1 MKKLILFC
9 CFILT
14 SSLCAQD
21 FWTEFSTSQPT
32 NATGVS
38 SISIVS
44 PTTTWLN
51 MKCGTAGCSTIRRYA
66 KTTNGGSVW
75 TTGAIDLGPDS
86 QNLEISTIHGVSE
99 SVAYASVFP
108 KTIDVVGGVWKTVDG
123 GESWTRQPSAAY
135 NSSTSFVTA
144 VYFWNANEGVAMGDQ
159 SDGYFE
165 IYTTSDGGENWSRV
179 PSSPSLIALAE
190 DEYGIFN
197 DFTVRGNVIW
207 GYTTYGRILKSI
219 DKGVTWTVVQSPVGV
234 DFFNPL
240 IIDVNSLNLSFTDE
254 NNGLLLT
261 NDWRLFNTTD
271 GGLTWSIVEWQGNMR
286 NLNIAAVQGLANTYI
301 SIGEDLNFAE
311 RGSSYTIDNGLNW
324 IDINNN
330 PDVNYV
336 DGGTIQMLNEDYGFA
351 SGFSTSPTEGGIFR
365 WGGGPMLRQ
374 AFLSAATFSANQS
387 LSAYPNPTTGDLAIQ
402 GKKISKIEVFDF
414 IGKKILVENY
424 DSLDLVKMELNQL
437 NAGVYFL
444 HVTHENGQFPLKVI
458 KK

>member
-1 MKKLILFC
+1 
-9 CFILT
+9 
-14 SSLCAQD
+14 
-21 FWTEFSTSQPT
+21 
-32 NATGVS
+32 
-38 SISIVS
+38 
-44 PTTTWLN
+44 
-51 MKCGTAGCSTIRRYA
+51 
-66 KTTNGGSVW
+66 
-75 TTGAIDLGPDS
+75 
-86 QNLEISTIHGVSE
+86 
-99 SVAYASVFP
+99 
-108 KTIDVVGGVWKTVDG
+108 
-123 GESWTRQPSAAY
+123 
-135 NSSTSFVTA
+135 
-144 VYFWNANEGVAMGDQ
+144 
-159 SDGYFE
+159 
-165 IYTTSDGGENWSRV
+165 V

-207 GYTTYGRILKSI
+207 AYTTYGRILKSI
-219 DKGVTWTVVQSPVGV
+219 DKGVTWTVMQSPVGV

-240 IIDVNSLNLSFTDE
+240 IVDVNSLNLSFTDE

-286 NLNIAAVQGLANTYI
+286 NFNIAAVPGLANTYI

-330 PDVNYV
+330 PDVVHV

-365 WGGGPMLRQ
+365 WGGGPLLRQ
-374 AFLSAATFSANQS
+374 AFLSADTFSANQS

-414 IGKKILVENY
+414 IGKKILEENH
-424 DSLDLVKMELNQL
+424 DGLDFVKLELNHL

-444 HVTHENGQFPLKVI
+444 NVTHENGQFSLKVI